1 MLHLFSPSP
10 SCAWNNTSAG
20 THSSS
25 TNLSTCMTTSAI
37 ETIASDFRIVYQVES
52 LLCSVTDSAASNDGD
67 LLRSRLR
74 FGAAGEQV
82 LAEVTLRH
90 DWL

>member
-10 SCAWNNTSAG
+10 SCAWKSTSAG

-25 TNLSTCMTTSAI
+25 TNFSTYIAQLVI
-37 ETIASDFRIVYQVES
+37 EKIASGIAVVHQVES
-52 LLCSVTDSAASNDGD
+52 LLCSITDSAASDNRD

-74 FGAAGEQV
+74 LAAAREQI

-90 DWL
+90 DCL